1 MFRTFVDMFK
11 NKDIR
16 NRIFF
21 TLAMLFVF
29 RFGTAITVPGVDV
42 TELTKGIQNNSLF
55 SMINMLGGGGLE
67 QLSVFAMGVG
77 PYITAS
83 IIIQLLSMDVVP
95 SLTELAKGGATGKKQ
110 IDRYTRYLAVVL
122 SFFQASTL
130 VYGFSSQYKTLLIN
144 GSNWASILYVA
155 TLLTAG
161 SMFLL
166 WLADR
171 ISMKGIGNGV
181 SMIIAAGIIARLP
194 HQFSTTWET
203 LVGTG
208 SNGAMFNGILIYAL
222 YIICY
227 LLIIVFVVFMQTAE
241 RKIPIQYTSSTV
253 TTRKKDMTYLPLKI
267 NSASVIPVIF
277 ASAVMV
283 APLQICE
290 LIWPAAKWVA
300 TLKIYM
306 GMQTP
311 ISLVIY
317 VILILLFTFFYT
329 KLQVDPEKI
338 AENLGKSGTYIPGIR
353 PGTETKDYINKV
365 LSRITVLGA
374 IGLAFIAVLPHA
386 LPLIKGL
393 NLPQSMGIGGT
404 GIIIVVGV
412 AMETVKQIQGRLTQK
427 SYRGFLQDR
436 K

>member
-1 MFRTFVDMFK
+1 MFRTFADMFK

-29 RFGTAITVPGVDV
+29 RFGSAITVPCVDV
-42 TELTKGIQNNSLF
+42 TELIKGMQDSSLF
-55 SMINMLGGGGLE
+55 AMINMLGGGGLE
-67 QLSVFAMGVG
+67 QLSIFAMGVG

-83 IIIQLLSMDVVP
+83 IIIQLLSMDVIP
-95 SLTELAKGGATGKKQ
+95 ALTELAKGGATGKKQ

-130 VYGFSSQYKTLLIN
+130 VYSFSTQYKTLLVN
-144 GSNWASILYVA
+144 GSGWASILYVA

-161 SMFLL
+161 SMFIL
-166 WLADR
+166 WIGDR

-181 SMIIAAGIIARLP
+181 SMIIAAGIISRLP
-194 HQFSTTWET
+194 YQFTTAWQT
-203 LVGTG
+203 LVDP
-208 SNGAMFNGILIYAL
+208 SNSSATFNGILTFGL
-222 YIICY
+222 YIVSY

-277 ASAVMV
+277 ASAIMV
-283 APLQICE
+283 APLQICKMV
-290 LIWPAAKWVA
+290 WPAASWVK
-300 TLKIYM
+300 TLETYM

-311 ISLVIY
+311 VSLVIY
-317 VILILLFTFFYT
+317 VVLILLFTFFYT

-338 AENLGKSGTYIPGIR
+338 AENLGKSGTYSPGIR
-353 PGTETKDYINKV
+353 PGTETKEYVNKV
-365 LSRITVLGA
+365 LCRITVLGA

-386 LPLIKGL
+386 LPLIPGI

-412 AMETVKQIQGRLTQK
+412 AMETVKQIEGRLTQK
-427 SYRGFLQDR
+427 SYRGFLQR
-436 K
+436 

>member
-1 MFRTFVDMFK
+1 
-11 NKDIR
+11 
-16 NRIFF
+16 
-21 TLAMLFVF
+21 
-29 RFGTAITVPGVDV
+29 
-42 TELTKGIQNNSLF
+42 
-55 SMINMLGGGGLE
+55 MLGGGGLE
-67 QLSVFAMGVG
+67 QLSIFAMGVG

-83 IIIQLLSMDVVP
+83 IIIQLLSMDVIP
-95 SLTELAKGGATGKKQ
+95 ALTELAKGGATGKKQ

-130 VYGFSSQYKTLLIN
+130 VYSFSTQYKTLLVN
-144 GSNWASILYVA
+144 GSGWASILYVA

-161 SMFLL
+161 SMFIL
-166 WLADR
+166 WIGDR

-181 SMIIAAGIIARLP
+181 SMIIAAGIISRLP
-194 HQFSTTWET
+194 YQFTTAWQT
-203 LVGTG
+203 LVDP
-208 SNGAMFNGILIYAL
+208 SNSSATFNGILTFGL
-222 YIICY
+222 YIVSY

-277 ASAVMV
+277 ASAIMV
-283 APLQICE
+283 APLQICKMV
-290 LIWPAAKWVA
+290 WPAAGWVK
-300 TLKIYM
+300 TLETYM

-311 ISLVIY
+311 VSLVIY
-317 VILILLFTFFYT
+317 VVLILLFTFFYT

-353 PGTETKDYINKV
+353 PGTETKEYVNKV
-365 LSRITVLGA
+365 LCRITVLGA

-386 LPLIKGL
+386 LPLIPGI

-412 AMETVKQIQGRLTQK
+412 AMETVKQIEGRLTQK
-427 SYRGFLQDR
+427 SYRGFLQR
-436 K
+436 